1 MTKKGLP
8 VHSSDYKSLE
18 TKSRPTVAPLLR
30 PLCPKETPLPK
41 EAIKTII
48 VVTTTTTITCQETTK
63 NPVES
68 LKEVSL
74 LLHLRLLLLPLF
86 HCQTK
91 SYEEVTSLLS
101 LPATTK
107 NPLINSIT
115 LLPRTTCNFLVSHP
129 PSRCLLEK
137 EKIKTRIRVNLTV
150 STIGRHVDK
159 CFRFLLPYSCNPL
172 LDSFLKMQTQSVLSR
187 SG

>member
-1 MTKKGLP
+1 MTEKGLP

-18 TKSRPTVAPLLR
+18 TKSRPTVALLLR
-30 PLCPKETPLPK
+30 LLCPEETLLPK
-41 EAIKTII
+41 EAIITII
-48 VVTTTTTITCQETTK
+48 VVTTTITITCQETTK
-63 NPVES
+63 NSVES

-74 LLHLRLLLLPLF
+74 LHLHLPLLPSF

-91 SYEEVTSLLS
+91 SLEEVTSLPS

-107 NPLINSIT
+107 SPLINSIT

-129 PSRCLLEK
+129 LSRCLLEK
-137 EKIKTRIRVNLTV
+137 ERIKTRIRANLTV

-172 LDSFLKMQTQSVLSR
+172 AILFFIHS
-187 SG
+187 